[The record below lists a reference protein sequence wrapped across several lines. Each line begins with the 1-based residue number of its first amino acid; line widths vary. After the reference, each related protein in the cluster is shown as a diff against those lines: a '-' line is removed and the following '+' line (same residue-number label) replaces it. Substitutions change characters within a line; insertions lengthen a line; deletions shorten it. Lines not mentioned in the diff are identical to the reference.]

1 MKHLIEKHIKSESI
15 YKGHLLGVRKDTV
28 KTPGGREA
36 VRDVVEHPGAVAI
49 VAITDDQELVFVRQF
64 RQPVGEI
71 VLEIPAGV
79 PKKGEAWLDAAK
91 RELKEETGYRAGKIR
106 KIFQAY
112 TTPGYSNE
120 VLEYYL
126 AEDLVQLKPHPDE
139 DEYVEV
145 DLIDLETCVDMVKNG
160 KINDNKTII
169 GIMIA
174 TMADEVRGNPRLK
187 SGE

>member
-1 MKHLIEKHIKSESI
+1 MKKLIEKHVKSEKI
-15 YKGHLLGVRKDTV
+15 YQGHLLGVRKDTV

-36 VRDVVEHPGAVAI
+36 VRDIVEHPGAVA
-49 VAITDDQELVFVRQF
+49 VAAITEDQELILVRQF

-79 PKKGEAWLDAAK
+79 PNKGEAWIDAAK
-91 RELKEETGYRAGKIR
+91 RELEEETGYRAGKIKKVFR
-106 KIFQAY
+106 AFA
-112 TTPGYSNE
+112 TPGYSNE
-120 VLEYYL
+120 IIEYYL
-126 AEDLVQLKPHPDE
+126 AEDLTQVKAHPDE

-145 DLIDLETCVDMVKNG
+145 DLIDLETCVDMLKNG

-174 TMADEVRGNPRLK
+174 VRMTNF
-187 SGE
+187 